1 MAILVEVI
9 IFGCFYLFSRNVL
22 VVIYTFILQ
31 PNVIHYKDRSRPTD
45 LGWDAVYWSPPRYFH
60 SFIFIRVLPQAR
72 FAGAEA
78 TRGIKLSHGFQ
89 QSLILLI
96 AAHQEGIKQ
105 DRGFNQATWSMLDH
119 RAACPWLQPAG
130 RASPIFSGEFLSGGR
145 TIVAEIS
152 SFGDVARHSGLYEF
166 HNCALCREVSHRELV
181 AKIPSLPLA
190 LEIAIF
196 HWLHKIHVH
205 RRSEQRLI

>member
-1 MAILVEVI
+1 
-9 IFGCFYLFSRNVL
+9 
-22 VVIYTFILQ
+22 
-31 PNVIHYKDRSRPTD
+31 
-45 LGWDAVYWSPPRYFH
+45 
-60 SFIFIRVLPQAR
+60 
-72 FAGAEA
+72 
-78 TRGIKLSHGFQ
+78 
-89 QSLILLI
+89 
-96 AAHQEGIKQ
+96 
-105 DRGFNQATWSMLDH
+105 MLDH

-196 HWLHKIHVH
+196 H
-205 RRSEQRLI
+205 